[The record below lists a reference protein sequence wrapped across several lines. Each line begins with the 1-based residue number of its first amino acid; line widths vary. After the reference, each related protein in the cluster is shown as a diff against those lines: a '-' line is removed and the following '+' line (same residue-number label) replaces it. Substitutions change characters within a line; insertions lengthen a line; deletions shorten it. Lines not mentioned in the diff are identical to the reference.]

1 MTNAH
6 QNLNHLS
13 SSSLGIQWLQGMARA
28 GIRRTDGGEAARM
41 YELAQELDELDDK
54 IAETFVG
61 EQLFFPL
68 PNGWWIW
75 VPLLYSGGFLWALR
89 HRAEATDVNA
99 YTEERMS
106 IYMMF
111 CVALA
116 VISMVVLGIKFF
128 RERDARLRKQRQRPT
143 LVAARDGVRNELVR
157 LRDALGARTQAN

>member
-1 MTNAH
+1 
-6 QNLNHLS
+6 
-13 SSSLGIQWLQGMARA
+13 
-28 GIRRTDGGEAARM
+28 M
-41 YELAQELDELDDK
+41 YDLAQELHELDEEV
-54 IAETFVG
+54 AETFVG

-75 VPLLYSGGFLWALR
+75 VPMLYSGGFLWALR
-89 HRAEATDVNA
+89 HRSEATDVHA

-116 VISMVVLGIKFF
+116 AISMVVLGTKFI

-157 LRDALGARTQAN
+157 LRDALGAKTHAS